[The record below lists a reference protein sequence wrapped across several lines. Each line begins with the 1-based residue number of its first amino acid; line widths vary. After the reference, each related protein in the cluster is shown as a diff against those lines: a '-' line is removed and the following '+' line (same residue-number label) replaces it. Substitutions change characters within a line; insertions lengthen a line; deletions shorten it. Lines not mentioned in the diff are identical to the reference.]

1 MTVVDEIKDNMARKL
16 IITETELRK
25 ITKEEI
31 EKQLNNTMSY
41 RMEDTD
47 EINEYMW
54 LKPNLTLAYTIVL
67 VIFLV
72 LVSKVQK
79 LIQKFKERCN
89 CLIINHLSY
98 VSCILSGQQCSEIY
112 NARHCC

>member
-1 MTVVDEIKDNMARKL
+1 MKLKDNMAKKL

-25 ITKEEI
+25 IIKEEI

-67 VIFLV
+67 VTFLV

-98 VSCILSGQQCSEIY
+98 VS
-112 NARHCC
+112 